1 MTEREDYIRWHALR
15 SFFTSLDQWR
25 RDCVWVGLEQPVE
38 QEEYERL
45 LQGTAADCYLPLWAS
60 ACLTGEDILLNATT
74 LEVIRFYKK
83 CGYQWVDM
91 DGNPP
96 DYIGQQCRFMEY
108 LCACRMAEAAEEFRN
123 RFLLGTARC
132 LCRCALAQPL
142 SPAAEAVFRLLE
154 RAAAGEEDTIREGQP
169 DFDSAQ
175 WRRGPELPVE
185 PQRVTSHASFCDCGN
200 KCKMLAVVQE
210 GCVLSILPAQ
220 KPSLIS

>member
-108 LCACRMAEAAEEFRN
+108 LCACQMT
-123 RFLLGTARC
+123 LTAHSGGGGRS
-132 LCRCALAQPL
+132 CR
-142 SPAAEAVFRLLE
+142 
-154 RAAAGEEDTIREGQP
+154 
-169 DFDSAQ
+169 
-175 WRRGPELPVE
+175 
-185 PQRVTSHASFCDCGN
+185 
-200 KCKMLAVVQE
+200 
-210 GCVLSILPAQ
+210 
-220 KPSLIS
+220 